1 MKRFQFQLQSV
12 LDFKQRALED
22 LMVELDQAQSRMMAQ
37 EYKRDQAQERLTEYD
52 LSFAQKR
59 AEGFTNIDALEYEA
73 GQQVLLRRL
82 RQEQQLL
89 EQRERELEAKRE
101 QVIDAR
107 QETRAIEKLR
117 EVRRKEYD
125 AAAAKEAE
133 KMLDDLTAARRASAG
148 GESE

>member
-12 LDFKQRALED
+12 LDFKQKALED

-37 EYKRDQAQERLTEYD
+37 EYKRDQARERLTEYD

-107 QETRAIEKLR
+107 QETRAIEKLK
-117 EVRRKEYD
+117 ELRRGEYD
-125 AAAAKEAE
+125 AAALKEEE
-133 KMLDDLTAARRASAG
+133 KMLDDLTAARRAQAVS
-148 GESE
+148 

>member
-12 LDFKQRALED
+12 LDFKQKALED
-22 LMVELDQAQSRMMAQ
+22 LMVELDQALSRMMAQ
-37 EYKRDQAQERLTEYD
+37 EYKRDQAQERLTDYD

-107 QETRAIEKLR
+107 QETRAIEKLK
-117 EVRRKEYD
+117 ELRRGEYD
-125 AAAAKEAE
+125 AAALKEEE
-133 KMLDDLTAARRASAG
+133 KMLDDLTAARRAQAVS
-148 GESE
+148 

>member
-12 LDFKQRALED
+12 LDFKQKALED
-22 LMVELDQAQSRMMAQ
+22 LMVELDQALSRMMAQ

-52 LSFAQKR
+52 LSFAEKR
-59 AEGFTNIDALEYEA
+59 AEGFTNIDALEYET

-107 QETRAIEKLR
+107 QETRAIEKLK
-117 EVRRKEYD
+117 ELRRSEYD
-125 AAAAKEAE
+125 AAALKEEE
-133 KMLDDLTAARRASAG
+133 KMLDDLTAARRAQAVS
-148 GESE
+148 

>member
-107 QETRAIEKLR
+107 QETRAIEKLK
-117 EVRRKEYD
+117 ELRRGEYD
-125 AAAAKEAE
+125 AAALKEEE
-133 KMLDDLTAARRASAG
+133 KMLDDLTAARRAQAVS
-148 GESE
+148 